1 MKLKTKVTNKLST
14 KLIGFLPILKASL
27 DELYEN
33 LKEVAFENPLVEI
46 KNKKFIT
53 FGNLKKAITDEIE
66 ALSISK
72 KSFYEELIEQI
83 ENSHFFPT
91 EKSKYIAKLIAEALR
106 LMVILTV
113 MRKK

>member
-33 LKEVAFENPLVEI
+33 LKEVAFENPLVEV

-66 ALSISK
+66 ALSI
-72 KSFYEELIEQI
+72 
-83 ENSHFFPT
+83 
-91 EKSKYIAKLIAEALR
+91 
-106 LMVILTV
+106 
-113 MRKK
+113 